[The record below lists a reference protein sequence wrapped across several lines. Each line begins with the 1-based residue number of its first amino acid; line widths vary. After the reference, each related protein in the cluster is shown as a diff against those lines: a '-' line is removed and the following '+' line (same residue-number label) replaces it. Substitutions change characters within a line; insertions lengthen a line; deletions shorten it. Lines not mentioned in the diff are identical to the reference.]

1 MSAPGEDP
9 RPEPVP
15 ALIVAGFLGSGK
27 TTLVDRLLRAAQ
39 ADGVRL
45 AIVSNE
51 FGDTGID
58 RALLDA
64 GEEGFVELDGGCV
77 CCKLSDALGE
87 TLEALLT
94 EVRPDRLVLECS
106 GLALPGE
113 LVIQFWRPP
122 LDALIADTL
131 VAVVVDAEVAAG
143 DDEPDDLWVE
153 QLEAA
158 DLVVLNKRDLV
169 DDAGLARARA
179 RVDALTGERPL
190 VTAER
195 CAVDPALLFPALPGV
210 RAAPTVDPDH
220 DHAAHAHEHE
230 RFGTRELTF
239 DGVVDADAVVRE
251 LLALDA
257 LRAKG
262 FVRTPDGLRVI
273 QGVGRRI
280 EITTPTRPVPDAL
293 VGRVVV
299 IHRDAE

>member
-1 MSAPGEDP
+1 MTPG
-9 RPEPVP
+9 PEPVP

-39 ADGVRL
+39 AEGVRL

-77 CCKLSDALGE
+77 CCKLSDALGQ

-94 EVRPDRLVLECS
+94 RVRPDRLVLECS

-113 LVIQFWRPP
+113 IVIQFWRPP

-131 VAVVVDAEVAAG
+131 VAVVVDAELAAA
-143 DDEPDDLWVE
+143 DAEPDDLWAE

-169 DDAGLARARA
+169 DDQALLRARA
-179 RVDALTGERPL
+179 RVDALTGGQPL

-195 CAVDPALLFPALPGV
+195 CAVDLALLFPAGPGA
-210 RAAPTVDPDH
+210 RAAPTVPADH
-220 DHAAHAHEHE
+220 DHQAHAHEHE
-230 RFGTRELTF
+230 RFGTMELVF
-239 DGVVDADAVVRE
+239 HGVIDPDVVVRD
-251 LLALDA
+251 LMALDA

-262 FVRTPDGLRVI
+262 FVRTPDGLRVV

-280 EITTPTRPVPDAL
+280 ELTAPTRPVPDAL
-293 VGRVVV
+293 IGRVVV
-299 IHRDAE
+299 IHREGA